1 MKKILKWS
9 LVLLPVL
16 ATGCKDDIIP
26 NEPVKPAYSGDDVV
40 FTFANRGH
48 DTRTMYQDNWDE
60 TKTQFIYWGNYIS
73 TDPEQ
78 IKIYC
83 RQAKD
88 ILSATYTVQANATTP
103 SHVAV
108 DVSKLTDDGIQWS
121 SQGKDYDFYAFY
133 PAKSAS
139 DLIGDKGYTI
149 KASVET
155 GQVPKQYK
163 TKTNG
168 SDEYKVA
175 TLTDI
180 AKNNIAS
187 IENQTTI
194 YAMPDMESAIMM
206 AHTTV
211 SGTPDETNKTGYGY
225 PVSLDFN
232 VLADVLD
239 LTINGP
245 VKPNS
250 LAGNAGEDNS
260 ERDYI
265 KIQSID
271 IQNAKGYN
279 NVLSG
284 NFNIDMTKVTKNA
297 NGGIEIGEG
306 AIQIISGSNE
316 VQLST
321 ADNGQYPTLF
331 VRQTQDKEGAPAA
344 NEIDKLRVRVFILP
358 GQVTD
363 LSQLEVVLHTDCGD
377 YTQTLDKFDMVQGAI
392 HPIKLSYF
400 KTRGTEFNYSKWIGQ
415 LDENIYLSELSIPG
429 SWHSSNTN
437 NQGFASNGKDVVS
450 LEEQYEAG
458 VRAFEV
464 HTTNGTELK
473 QYHDLTK
480 SFDSTTAEY
489 EPDHIDEKEDEPSTP
504 TVAAGSN
511 TEFTPGEATGLI
523 TRTRPVTGTNMTIT
537 QTKTVTY
544 KQKPKFSLRLYRT
557 RNVNQATPN
566 PSESFSDALIALG
579 NVMNADGLMFFEFG
593 HESPTNYNG
602 TTMDRSVNVPYKTV
616 TVTYKRT
623 KENVTLTGTQ
633 SGYGNNFPDPTAN
646 NVTWSNV
653 ASNFTDADKW
663 VIDSESNSY
672 NDTYNLSWGQA
683 WAIAVESCLYRLANT
698 NSTKTSKPILY
709 TDQITANTTIKD
721 VKGHVIAKI
730 NTNGGDNEGTYEN
743 GVFTTSFWSVNTP
756 ALFSRWTT
764 GSGSKPLT
772 INLKWGQPIQPYSGP
787 GTSETPDQAD
797 NALHWCYTELE
808 AVGNV
813 DDRIKA
819 INLFRETA
827 YSNYVENKHRTF
839 YECSIGGFLNSN
851 TSDNCKLLAQQLNK
865 ALLDVLTDPTKPAA
879 PFGLVF
885 MNYVI
890 APDNDQENYHS
901 KDLIRTIINNNA
913 AFLLN
918 RKPTT
923 PQNAQD
929 NTNSSFN
936 ADNRNP
942 LKN

>member
-26 NEPVKPAYSGDDVV
+26 SEPVKPAYSGDDVV

-48 DTRTMYQDNWDE
+48 NTRTKYQDNWDDE
-60 TKTQFIYWGNYIS
+60 KKQSIYWGNYLS
-73 TDPEQ
+73 TDPER
-78 IKIYC
+78 ITVYC

-88 ILSATYTVQANATTP
+88 LKSAVYQVYANTSGNSVADSVKVDKTTN
-103 SHVAV
+103 
-108 DVSKLTDDGIQWS
+108 DGIQWS

-133 PAKSAS
+133 PAAS
-139 DLIGDKGYTI
+139 DLIGDNGYTI
-149 KASVET
+149 QASVET
-155 GQVPKQYK
+155 GQMPKQYK
-163 TKTNG
+163 TLKNG
-168 SDEYKVA
+168 SNEYKVEE
-175 TLTDI
+175 LTDI
-180 AKNNIAS
+180 AKNNKPG

-206 AHTTV
+206 AHTKV
-211 SGTPDETNKTGYGY
+211 SGTPDEANQTGYGY

-250 LAGNAGEDNS
+250 LAGNAGEDNT

-297 NGGIEIGEG
+297 NGGIEIGQG

-321 ADNGQYPTLF
+321 VDNGQYPTLF

-415 LDENIYLSELSIPG
+415 LDENIYISELSIPG

-450 LEEQYEAG
+450 LEDQYKAG

-464 HTTNGTELK
+464 HTTNGTDLK

-489 EPDHIDEKEDEPSTP
+489 EPAHIDEKENDPSTP

-511 TEFTPGEATGLI
+511 TEFTTGKPSGILQS
-523 TRTRPVTGTNMTIT
+523 TRPVTGTNMTIT

-557 RNVNQATPN
+557 RNVNQYNPN

-593 HESPTNYNG
+593 HETPTNTSGNS
-602 TTMDRSVNVPYKTV
+602 MDRSVKVPYKTV

-633 SGYGNNFPDPTAN
+633 NRGITGFSDPTAN

-653 ASNFTDADKW
+653 ASKFTDADKW
-663 VIDSESNSY
+663 VIDSEKNSY
-672 NDTYNLSWGQA
+672 NDTYNLTGGQA

-698 NSTKTSKPILY
+698 NSTKTGRPILY
-709 TDQITANTTIKD
+709 TEQITANTTIKD

-730 NTNGGDNEGTYEN
+730 NTNGDDNEGTYEN

-764 GSGSKPLT
+764 GGSSKPLT
-772 INLKWGQPIQPYSGP
+772 INLKWGQPIMPYSGA
-787 GTSETPDQAD
+787 GTSTTPDQAD

-808 AVGNV
+808 AVSSIE
-813 DDRIKA
+813 DRMKAIKA
-819 INLFRETA
+819 FRETA
-827 YSNYVENKHRTF
+827 YNNYKDGKHRTF
-839 YECSIGGFLNSN
+839 YECSIGGFLDSN
-851 TSDNCKLLAQQLNK
+851 TPDNCKALAKQLNK
-865 ALLDVLTDPTKPAA
+865 GLLDVLTDPTKPAA

-918 RKPTT
+918 RRGGSSK
-923 PQNAQD
+923 NVND
-929 NTNSSFN
+929 NTNSSFTN
-936 ADNRNP
+936 NSGDP
-942 LKN
+942 LK